1 MKTRLALALAMTL
14 MAAPATAQAQ
24 TTPPDD
30 PRVIAMRAQIDALDD
45 LVQRPACDQTADPAR
60 WLDVGTPDSGRAR
73 PLISA
78 HRGALT
84 YAPENTIQSYEYAF
98 AFGVELIEVDIQQT
112 KDGKFVALHDDTV
125 DRTTNG
131 TGSITT
137 LTFDEVRAL
146 NAADYAPWK
155 GGAYDPAQVAS
166 LEEVLALAKR
176 VGAGVEL
183 STSRAR
189 SRKRASSPSWSR
201 STG

>member
-1 MKTRLALALAMTL
+1 MRL
-14 MAAPATAQAQ
+14 
-24 TTPPDD
+24 
-30 PRVIAMRAQIDALDD
+30 
-45 LVQRPACDQTADPAR
+45 PACNQTPEPAR
-60 WLDVGTPDSGRAR
+60 WLNAGTPDKGAAR

-84 YAPENTIQSYEYAF
+84 LAPENTLASYEYAF
-98 AFGVELIEVDIQQT
+98 AFGVALVEVDIQQT

-131 TGSITT
+131 TGNIRD

-155 GGAYDPAQVAS
+155 GGPYDGRRSPRSRRCSSSRSAS
-166 LEEVLALAKR
+166 AAS
-176 VGAGVEL
+176 ASS

-189 SRKRASSPSWSR
+189 
-201 STG
+201 